1 MPGEMDLTE
10 VARAMNLEKQPRTVK
25 RWLRAWL
32 DLGVPG
38 IRKVPARGRNGFR
51 YAVSPDLITRW
62 LDCQLP
68 APRAPVTR
76 GTQNEAHAST
86 QQAVLSATG

>member
-1 MPGEMDLTE
+1 MTSSQLAREMGQSE
-10 VARAMNLEKQPRTVK
+10 STV
-25 RWLRAWL
+25 RDWLRAWHA
-32 DLGVPG
+32 LGVAG
-38 IRKVPARGRNGFR
+38 IRVVPSRGRYGR
-51 YAVSPDLITRW
+51 QYLVARDLITRW

-76 GTQNEAHAST
+76 GTHNESHAST